1 MKIKIVY
8 ILVILVS
15 IFFSCKKSARFEKT
29 PILLAD
35 REAPLGWIY
44 LRIYEDSTFEFISAG
59 LRNKTVY
66 PGEVTI
72 KDDTLF
78 FHYIDSIPKAGSI
91 AVFKSNAVAYINGSY
106 PERIEIK
113 LNKLK

>member
-1 MKIKIVY
+1 MNIRIAY
-8 ILVILVS
+8 ISIILF
-15 IFFSCKKSARFEKT
+15 ILIFSCKQNARFEKE

-59 LRNKTVY
+59 LRSKTVY

-72 KDDTLF
+72 KNDTLF

-113 LNKLK
+113 LNKIK

>member
-1 MKIKIVY
+1 MKIRIFY
-8 ILVILVS
+8 IAAIL
-15 IFFSCKKSARFEKT
+15 IILIISCNQKARFEKR

-59 LRNKTVY
+59 LRSKTVY
-66 PGEVTI
+66 PGHVYI
-72 KDDTLF
+72 KHDTLF
-78 FHYIDSIPKAGSI
+78 FHYVDSIPKAGSI
-91 AVFKSNAVAYINGSY
+91 AIFNSNVVAYINGSY

-113 LNKLK
+113 LNKIK